1 MDQSQHVNI
10 AARIQALIVNR
21 HHNKQEHKMKISK
34 LNLVNNL
41 YSKYVDDSAFVLSP
55 REMQIRKLE
64 EQNRYLEM
72 YLSSLLRERK
82 PKRLNKFR
90 AVGKAIIAA

>member
-1 MDQSQHVNI
+1 
-10 AARIQALIVNR
+10 
-21 HHNKQEHKMKISK
+21 MKISK

-72 YLSSLLRERK
+72 YLSNLQ
-82 PKRLNKFR
+82 
-90 AVGKAIIAA
+90 GT